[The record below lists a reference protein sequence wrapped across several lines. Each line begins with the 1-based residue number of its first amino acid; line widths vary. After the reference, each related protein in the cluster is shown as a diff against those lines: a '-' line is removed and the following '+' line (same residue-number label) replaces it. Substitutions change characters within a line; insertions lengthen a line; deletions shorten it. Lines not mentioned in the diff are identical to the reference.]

1 MLKMLK
7 NVFKFLFIFYYF
19 YRSVSFYH
27 TNSADA
33 STADQSLM
41 SPCTTY
47 EEDVDNESIIFEGND
62 TVAVHKAFQLD
73 KHKISNGHL
82 SSI

>member
-1 MLKMLK
+1 MSS
-7 NVFKFLFIFYYF
+7 V

-27 TNSADA
+27 TSSTQDA

-62 TVAVHKAFQLD
+62 TVAVHNAFHVD

-82 SSI
+82 SPM